1 MNKVIQNILGFIAI
15 CLLGY
20 IVMDGMNVTI
30 REGFSAEE
38 QQQEVATTAPGIAG
52 NAATYASTLKA
63 QSTQM
68 QDTFLISKYRSNYE
82 NIILDMLDFVNDLM
96 MNTVLS
102 ANATQSQSVT
112 ETLQTLTSLSGA
124 QTALN
129 NVMKFIDAN

>member
-112 ETLQTLTSLSGA
+112 ETLQKLTSLSGA